1 MELVKRQN
9 LYDVETAKLTTKIPR
24 RLYERLRTQAFKE
37 RKSMSLILAEFLE
50 EGLDRKEKRNEG
62 DAAINN

>member
-24 RLYERLRTQAFKE
+24 SLYEQLRTQAFKE
-37 RKSMSLILAEFLE
+37 RKSMSLIVAEFLS
-50 EGLDRKEKRNEG
+50 EGLERKENGSEG
-62 DAAINN
+62 DASINN